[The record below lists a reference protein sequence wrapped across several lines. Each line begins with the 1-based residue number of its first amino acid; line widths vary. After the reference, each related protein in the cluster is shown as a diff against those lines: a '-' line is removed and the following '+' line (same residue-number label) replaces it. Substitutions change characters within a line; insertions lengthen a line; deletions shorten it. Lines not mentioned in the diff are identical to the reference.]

1 MIYMCA
7 RFDVDTELILI
18 QFLWVVTLGG
28 RLLLIPDVSK
38 TERLC
43 LHGLMSLIVL

>member
-1 MIYMCA
+1 MIYTCA
-7 RFDVDTELILI
+7 RFDVATALILI
-18 QFLWVVTLGG
+18 HFLWVVTLGG

-43 LHGLMSLIVL
+43 LHGLRSLILL